1 MKKNPQLLYDDEI
14 DLTVLFKIIWNE
26 KIKIIFIT
34 IILFLIG
41 LGYSYQLPENYLT
54 SLTINKSNNYEFSA
68 LSNVQSL
75 IQSKQIKK
83 LDNSNESNSIQ
94 LNQIFLDRF
103 MNELKD
109 YEEFIFVLK
118 DTKKI
123 KKNLSMIK
131 IEDREKELFKYSKFL
146 EIAEQ
151 KKNEGTYILNFEWY
165 DLDGVN
171 KIFQETLKLTLE
183 NFEAKIFDELKN
195 SIEFEKKIL
204 LNADFARLDYLREQS
219 SIARE
224 LNIID
229 NQIDNMNFS
238 EPNVLLNINTA
249 DIAYYLRGY
258 KAIDKEIELIKKRD
272 YKIFKSIEKEIDSLR
287 NEDINWIKYNI
298 YLAEVKSLKNSKL
311 ILIMS
316 ILSGLII
323 GVFYVLISNAS
334 QAKFKKR
341 NN

>member
-54 SLTINKSNNYEFSA
+54 SLTINKTNNHEFSA
-68 LSNVQSL
+68 LKNVQKL
-75 IQSKQIKK
+75 IRSNQIKK
-83 LDNSNESNSIQ
+83 SNKLNESNSIQ

-103 MNELKD
+103 INELKD

-123 KKNLSMIK
+123 KKNFSMIK

-146 EIAEQ
+146 EIAKQ

-165 DLDGVN
+165 DLDEVK

-183 NFEAKIFDELKN
+183 NFEAKIYDELRK
-195 SIEFEKKIL
+195 SIEFEKKIM
-204 LNADFARLDYLREQS
+204 LNTDLARLDYLREQS
-219 SIARE
+219 SIAKE
-224 LNIID
+224 LNIVD
-229 NQIDNMNFS
+229 NQIDNVNLS
-238 EPNVLLNINTA
+238 QPNVLLNINTA

-258 KAIDKEIELIKKRD
+258 KAIDKEIELIRKRD
-272 YKIFKSIEKEIDSLR
+272 YKVFRYIEKEIDSLSKE
-287 NEDINWIKYNI
+287 NINWINYNI
-298 YLAEVKSLKNSKL
+298 YLAEVKSLKNTKL

-323 GVFYVLISNAS
+323 GVFYVLISNAF
-334 QAKFKKR
+334 QPKFKKR

>member
-54 SLTINKSNNYEFSA
+54 SLTINKTNNHEFSA
-68 LSNVQSL
+68 LKNVQKL
-75 IQSKQIKK
+75 IRSNQIKK
-83 LDNSNESNSIQ
+83 SNKLNESNSIQ
-94 LNQIFLDRF
+94 LNQIFLDGF
-103 MNELKD
+103 INELKD

-123 KKNLSMIK
+123 KKNFSMIK

-146 EIAEQ
+146 EIVKQ

-165 DLDGVN
+165 DLDEVK

-183 NFEAKIFDELKN
+183 NFEAKIYDELRN
-195 SIEFEKKIL
+195 SIEFEKKVV
-204 LNADFARLDYLREQS
+204 LNTDLARLDYLREQS
-219 SIARE
+219 SIAKE
-224 LNIID
+224 LNIVD
-229 NQIDNMNFS
+229 NQIDNVNLS
-238 EPNVLLNINTA
+238 QPNVLLNINTA

-258 KAIDKEIELIKKRD
+258 KAIDKEIELIRKRD
-272 YKIFKSIEKEIDSLR
+272 YKIFRYIEKEIDSLSK
-287 NEDINWIKYNI
+287 EKINWINYNI
-298 YLAEVKSLKNSKL
+298 YLAEVKSLKNTKL

-323 GVFYVLISNAS
+323 GVFYVLISNAF
-334 QAKFKKR
+334 QPKFKKR